1 MLIHTRKLK
10 EKMKKMEIKDE
21 ELSQENEHLH
31 TQNSRIQRKNMKL
44 KRQVSELMK
53 SHACKSLQVESLKG
67 AATSSILDELMHR
80 EQQVDKRESTAM
92 SETSVECSSS
102 SQLQQQQQGFADGN
116 QSTATSSNL
125 PAHHRDTTK
134 VVHSQTLPTS
144 TATSGSPTGPKLTT
158 KQRLEQAETA
168 VRKQGMMIEAL
179 ERSLASQRGRF
190 MREIDTLRAQAENA
204 VQEQKRL
211 EVELDKRERFG
222 RNQVTAFSLLYYT
235 NAIVLVLYKI
245 LYIITI

>member
-102 SQLQQQQQGFADGN
+102 SQPQQQGFADGN
-116 QSTATSSNL
+116 QSTATTSNL

-222 RNQVTAFSLLYYT
+222 RNQVSNCFLSP
-235 NAIVLVLYKI
+235 VLY
-245 LYIITI
+245 

>member
-31 TQNSRIQRKNMKL
+31 TQNSRIQRNNMKL
-44 KRQVSELMK
+44 KRQLSELMK
-53 SHACKSLQVESLKG
+53 SPACKSLQVESLKG
-67 AATSSILDELMHR
+67 AATSSILDELMQR
-80 EQQVDKRESTAM
+80 EQEVDKRESTAM

-102 SQLQQQQQGFADGN
+102 SQLQQQQGFTDGN
-116 QSTATSSNL
+116 QSTATTSNL
-125 PAHHRDTTK
+125 HAHHKDTTK

-168 VRKQGMMIEAL
+168 VRKQGLMIEAL

-222 RNQVTAFSLLYYT
+222 RNQVSNCFLSP
-235 NAIVLVLYKI
+235 VLY
-245 LYIITI
+245 